1 MATYKELL
9 AQRQQ
14 LDDQIEKARVAELN
28 GAIAQV
34 RDLVAQ
40 YDLKASDIF
49 PVAGSRAPGRKARSS
64 VPPKYRDS
72 VTGKEWTGRGKPP
85 KWIEGK
91 DRSAFLIA

>member
-1 MATYKELL
+1 MTTLKELL

-28 GAIAQV
+28 GAISQV
-34 RDLVAQ
+34 RDLIAQ

-49 PVAGSRAPGRKARSS
+49 PVAGGRAQGRKPRAT
-64 VPPKYRDS
+64 VAPKYRDS

>member
-28 GAIAQV
+28 GAITQI

-40 YDLKASDIF
+40 YDLKPSDIF
-49 PVAGSRAPGRKARSS
+49 PAAGAKSVGRKARAT
-64 VPPKYRDS
+64 VAPKYRDS

>member
-1 MATYKELL
+1 MTTLKELL

-14 LDDQIEKARVAELN
+14 LDDQIEKTRVAELN
-28 GAIAQV
+28 GAISQI
-34 RDLVAQ
+34 RDLITQ

-49 PVAGSRAPGRKARSS
+49 PAAGSRGPARKARST
-64 VPPKYRDS
+64 VAPKYRDS